1 MGVSIRCRL
10 CLLELG
16 FARRHIDSHQCSIN
30 FSEHRK
36 SALDKNIEAKA
47 ILEMAGKSQLS
58 EGICELGENDPMT
71 KEMKP
76 KFL

>member
-1 MGVSIRCRL
+1 MEKSHIILVGVSIRCRI

-36 SALDKNIEAKA
+36 SVLDKNIEAKD
-47 ILEMAGKSQLS
+47 ILEMAEILEKPQLS
-58 EGICELGENDPMT
+58 EGIH
-71 KEMKP
+71 
-76 KFL
+76 